1 MATTLVNLETLKSLS
16 NIARERGRLLPLIDV
31 LLEWA
36 EHAETHIAHMARLL
50 EGQGITCSCQEMDP
64 ADPNCL
70 LHGYVE
76 MDDPLPEPGLRRMR
90 HGLRRSGSNAPH
102 VVSTSPTSAI
112 ASNASSPAP
121 DSRLRKLTMP
131 RASSG
136 LPRKNTEKL
145 EKTVLSVKATTRP
158 FP

>member
-1 MATTLVNLETLKSLS
+1 MATTLVDLETLKSLS

-76 MDDPLPEPGLRRMR
+76 MDDPLPEPKRYCDNYEQNLRLETEQTCVHCGEMQLFHPVELTRDAN
-90 HGLRRSGSNAPH
+90 G
-102 VVSTSPTSAI
+102 VSMS
-112 ASNASSPAP
+112 
-121 DSRLRKLTMP
+121 
-131 RASSG
+131 
-136 LPRKNTEKL
+136 
-145 EKTVLSVKATTRP
+145 LSHFRQLHP
-158 FP
+158 PSDDN